1 MYPRKKA
8 VTNPWEGMIEPFEIV
23 PSVYFVGTYQA
34 STHLIDTGDGLVL
47 IDPGYSNALYLVI
60 DSIRE
65 LGFNPRDIRY
75 IINTHWHGDHTQATR
90 ALAALSG
97 AKTLLGEPDLPYVRE
112 RNLFEPDILVK
123 DGDTLTVGDKTFTFL
138 LTPGHTKGTISPF
151 FDVTLNGKTLRAGMF
166 GGAGANTLDKNNATY
181 YDGAIDDY
189 LHSLDKLEE
198 ERVDVFIGNHTWN
211 NNTEEKARILKEGGE
226 NPFIDS
232 AEYPKFLAHCR
243 ERCLRTAE
251 KNRQSE

>member
-1 MYPRKKA
+1 MYHRKEA
-8 VTNPWEGMIEPFEIV
+8 VTYPWEGMIAPFEIV

-47 IDPGYSNALYLVI
+47 IDPGYSNALYLVL

-65 LGFNPRDIRY
+65 LSFNPRAIRY

-97 AKTLLGEPDLPYVRE
+97 AKTLLGEPDLPYVQE
-112 RNLFEPDILVK
+112 RNIFEPDILIK

-151 FDVTLNGKTLRAGMF
+151 FDVKVDGKTLRAGMF

-181 YDGAIDDY
+181 YEGCIGDY
-189 LHSLDKLEE
+189 LNSLDKLEKE
-198 ERVDVFIGNHTWN
+198 TVNVFIGNHTWN
-211 NNTEEKARILKEGGE
+211 NNTEEKGKILKEGGP
-226 NPFIDS
+226 NLFIDDK
-232 AEYPKFLAHCR
+232 EFPKFLAFCR
-243 ERCLRTAE
+243 ERCLKTDE